1 MEIKEID
8 VLELRKLMQEN
19 KDFTLIDVRNPD
31 EYQYCNLGGALIP
44 MSEILERYSEIP
56 KQGKVIIYCHHGSRS
71 RKVID
76 WLQANLGYENLYNLS
91 GGIHS
96 WSINLD
102 SAVPIY

>member
-44 MSEILERYSEIP
+44 MSEILERHAEIP
-56 KQGKVIIYCHHGSRS
+56 KQGTVIIYCHHGSRS

-76 WLQANLGYENLYNLS
+76 WLQANLDYENLYNLS

-96 WSINLD
+96 WSINVD

>member
-1 MEIKEID
+1 MDIKEID

-44 MSEILERYSEIP
+44 MSEILERHAEIP
-56 KQGKVIIYCHHGSRS
+56 KQGTVIIYCHHGSRS

-76 WLQANLGYENLYNLS
+76 WLQANLDYENLYNLS

-96 WSINLD
+96 WSINVD